1 MKFWNR
7 TQTTSYTAYYIVI
20 GDEIKAGPFFNVEAA
35 FSAKAEF
42 HPLGRHLLDIAKSE
56 IEMTHLTKDIK

>member
-7 TQTTSYTAYYIVI
+7 TQTTPYTVYYIVS
-20 GDEIKAGPFFNVEAA
+20 GDEIKAGPFFNIMAA

-42 HPLGRHLLDIAKSE
+42 HPLVRPLLDIAKTE
-56 IEMTHLTKDIK
+56 IELKPIQPKP